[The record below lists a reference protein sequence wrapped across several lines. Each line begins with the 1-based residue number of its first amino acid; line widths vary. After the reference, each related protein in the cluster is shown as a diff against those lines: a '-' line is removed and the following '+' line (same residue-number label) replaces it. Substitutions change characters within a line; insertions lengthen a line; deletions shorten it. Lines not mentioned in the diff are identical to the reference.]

1 MHGWLK
7 DRMISSMSQ
16 ATELPTHEP
25 TSFVIFGAT
34 GDLSQ
39 RKLLP
44 ALFRLWRQKLL
55 PPQLTIVGVSRDS
68 LDHATYR
75 AFVHRV
81 VAAALIN
88 EDLLGLEDFC
98 QLFLYHSGQFEDG
111 QLYLKLSEELIAQEN
126 SQFGRCTNKLF
137 YLAVPPT
144 AYATIFQNLAFSG
157 LTIPCGG
164 PDGWTRV
171 IVEKPF
177 GHDLATAQELDR
189 LLGLLF
195 KEGQIFRV
203 DHYLAKETVQNI
215 LAFRFSN
222 SIFEPLWNNEAIE
235 KVEIRFWEEQ
245 GVGER
250 GAFYEDV
257 GALRDVGQ
265 NHLLQMLALI
275 AMEDPDKISAGRIRR
290 RRADVLKALRPVTE
304 QEATQHTIRAQ
315 YDGYRQEAAVKADS
329 NTETYFRLRAFVDND
344 RWRGVPFYL
353 ESGKRMSESKAEIS
367 VHFRERPNSLS
378 QLEGNDHHQNILTF
392 RVQPD
397 EGISLIFWVKKPGFA
412 ATLEPRL
419 LAFNYTDADHPHI
432 IPDAYERVLH
442 DCIRGDQTLF
452 TSTEE
457 VSASW
462 QFITPILEYWR
473 KTPLV
478 TYHPGSRGLQGH
490 EGAAV

>member
-1 MHGWLK
+1 MAEVTREQTMQ
-7 DRMISSMSQ
+7 D
-16 ATELPTHEP
+16 P

-44 ALFRLWRQKLL
+44 ALYSLYRQKLL
-55 PPQLTIVGVSRDS
+55 PQRLKIVGLSRDPLTS
-68 LDHATYR
+68 DTYR
-75 AFVHRV
+75 EFVHRSIS
-81 VAAALIN
+81 AQLPG
-88 EDLLGLEDFC
+88 EDAKSLHDFT
-98 QLFLYHSGQFEDG
+98 QLFTYQSGNFEDG
-111 QLYLKLSEELIAQEN
+111 QLYLRLSEELIALEN
-126 SQFGRCTNKLF
+126 TQFGRCSNKLF

-144 AYATIFQNLAFSG
+144 AYETIFKNLAFSG

-177 GHDLATAQELDR
+177 GRDLKTAQELDR
-189 LLGLLF
+189 MLGLLF
-195 KEGQIFRV
+195 KEEQIFRV

-222 SIFEPLWNNEAIE
+222 SLFEPLWDNEDIE

-275 AMEDPDKISAGRIRR
+275 AMEDPDKLTAARIRR
-290 RRADVLKALRPVTE
+290 RRAEVLKYLRLPSADEVRDN
-304 QEATQHTIRAQ
+304 TIRAQ
-315 YDGYRQEAAVKADS
+315 YAGYHDEAAVKTGS
-329 NTETYFRLRAFVDND
+329 QTETYFRIRAFIDND

-353 ESGKRMSESKAEIS
+353 ESGKRMSETKAEIS
-367 VHFRERPNSLS
+367 IFFRERKNTLS
-378 QLEGNDHHQNILTF
+378 QLEGSSHHQNILTF
-392 RVQPD
+392 HIQPN
-397 EGISLIFWVKKPGFA
+397 EGISLVFWVKKPGF
-412 ATLEPRL
+412 TTELQSRL
-419 LAFNYTDADHPHI
+419 LSFNYQDED
-432 IPDAYERVLH
+432 PDQTLPAAYERVLF
-442 DCIRGDQTLF
+442 DSIRGDQTLF
-452 TSTEE
+452 TSTDE

-462 QFITPILEYWR
+462 KFITPILEHWSR
-473 KTPLV
+473 VPLV
-478 TYHPGSRGLQGH
+478 TYRGGSRGLQGH
-490 EGAAV
+490 DEPEEQDSRK

>member
-1 MHGWLK
+1 MAKGSNEK
-7 DRMISSMSQ
+7 QSF
-16 ATELPTHEP
+16 EP

-44 ALFRLWRQKLL
+44 ALYHLYRKNLL
-55 PPQLTIVGVSRDS
+55 PPELKIVGISRDQ
-68 LDHATYR
+68 LDHTSYR
-75 AFVHRV
+75 EFVHRT
-81 VAAALIN
+81 VAAAVTG
-88 EDLLGLEDFC
+88 EDTSLLKGFC
-98 QLFLYHSGQFEDG
+98 ELFLFHSGLFEDG
-111 QLYLKLSEELIAQEN
+111 QLYLKLSEELIGLEQQEFN
-126 SQFGRCTNKLF
+126 RCSNKLF
-137 YLAVPPT
+137 YLAVPPA

-177 GHDLATAQELDR
+177 GRDLATAQELDR
-189 LLGLLF
+189 MLGLLF
-195 KEGQIFRV
+195 KEEQIFRV
-203 DHYLAKETVQNI
+203 DHYLAKETLQNI

-222 SIFEPLWNNEAIE
+222 SIFEPLWDNEEIE

-275 AMEDPDKISAGRIRR
+275 AMEDPDKLSAGRIRR
-290 RRADVLKALRPVTE
+290 RRAEVLKALRPVAADE
-304 QEATQHTIRAQ
+304 VVAHTIRAQ
-315 YDGYRQEAAVKADS
+315 YEGYRQEAAVSADS
-329 NTETYFRLRAFVDND
+329 ATETYFRLRAFVDND

-367 VHFRERPNSLS
+367 IHFRERRGSLS
-378 QLEGNDHHQNILTF
+378 QLEGSAHHQNILTF
-392 RVQPD
+392 RIQPD
-397 EGISLIFWVKKPGFA
+397 EGISLVFWVKKPGFD
-412 ATLEPRL
+412 TVLEPQL
-419 LAFNYTDADHPHI
+419 LSFFYDQGEQGVA
-432 IPDAYERVLH
+432 IPDAYERVLY

-457 VSASW
+457 VQAAW
-462 QFITPILEYWR
+462 QFITPILEHWQQ
-473 KTPLV
+473 TPLV
-478 TYHPGSRGLQGH
+478 QYRPGSRGLQGH
-490 EGAAV
+490 EVPPESV